1 MPWAFS
7 SRVNSTL
14 QRRSEI
20 ISALELLADVRFQY
34 DTWVRHVPSPVAQ
47 SFNDLIAD
55 LYDTGD
61 VRRLLA
67 LALHESQLT
76 TKEHHA
82 LQNAVTIIDKL
93 LEDHPS
99 DETDEA
105 ILQDS
110 RWPQIRIAA
119 GRAAKILREGE

>member
-1 MPWAFS
+1 ME
-7 SRVNSTL
+7 
-14 QRRSEI
+14 RRSEI
-20 ISALELLADVRFQY
+20 IQALELLADVRFQY
-34 DTWVRHVPSPVAQ
+34 DTWVRHAPSHVAH

-61 VRRLLA
+61 VRGLLA
-67 LALHESQLT
+67 QPLKTSGLT
-76 TKEHHA
+76 SKEHHA
-82 LQNAVTIIDKL
+82 LANAVAVIDKL

-99 DETDEA
+99 EESDEA

>member
-1 MPWAFS
+1 M
-7 SRVNSTL
+7 NSTL
-14 QRRSEI
+14 QSRTEI
-20 ISALELLADVRFQY
+20 IKALELLADVRFQY
-34 DTWVRHVPSPVAQ
+34 DTWVRHASSQFGQ

-55 LYDTGD
+55 LYDIGD
-61 VRRLLA
+61 VRGLLA
-67 LALHESQLT
+67 QPLKTSQLT

-82 LQNAVTIIDKL
+82 LANAVEIIDNL

-119 GRAAKILREGE
+119 GRAAKILRETE

>member
-1 MPWAFS
+1 
-7 SRVNSTL
+7 L

-20 ISALELLADVRFQY
+20 IKALELLADVRFQY
-34 DTWVRHVPSPVAQ
+34 DTWVRHAPSQIAP

-55 LYDTGD
+55 LYDIGD
-61 VRRLLA
+61 VRGLLA
-67 LALHESQLT
+67 RPVKTSGLT
-76 TKEHHA
+76 SKEHHA
-82 LQNAVTIIDKL
+82 LANAVAIIDKL

>member
-1 MPWAFS
+1 
-7 SRVNSTL
+7 VNLL

-20 ISALELLADVRFQY
+20 INALELLSDVRFQY

-61 VRRLLA
+61 VRGLLA
-67 LALHESQLT
+67 PPLKDSGLT
-76 TKEHHA
+76 SKEHHA
-82 LQNAVTIIDKL
+82 LQSAVTIIDKL

-99 DETDEA
+99 GETDEA
-105 ILQDS
+105 ILHDS

-119 GRAAKILREGE
+119 GRAAKILRESE

>member
-1 MPWAFS
+1 M
-7 SRVNSTL
+7 TL
-14 QRRSEI
+14 KRCERRSEI
-20 ISALELLADVRFQY
+20 INALELLADVRFQY
-34 DTWVRHVPSPVAQ
+34 DTWVRHIPSQVAQ

-61 VRRLLA
+61 VRSLLT
-67 LALHESQLT
+67 LPPRDSGLT
-76 TKEHHA
+76 SKEHHA
-82 LQNAVTIIDKL
+82 LQSAVTIIDKL

-99 DETDEA
+99 GESDEA
-105 ILQDS
+105 ILRDS

>member
-1 MPWAFS
+1 M
-7 SRVNSTL
+7 
-14 QRRSEI
+14 
-20 ISALELLADVRFQY
+20 
-34 DTWVRHVPSPVAQ
+34 
-47 SFNDLIAD
+47 IAD

-61 VRRLLA
+61 VRGLLTQPVKT
-67 LALHESQLT
+67 SGLT
-76 TKEHHA
+76 SKEHHA
-82 LQNAVTIIDKL
+82 LANAVAIIDKL

-105 ILQDS
+105 ILKDS

>member
-1 MPWAFS
+1 M
-7 SRVNSTL
+7 
-14 QRRSEI
+14 QRRTEI

-34 DTWVRHVPSPVAQ
+34 DTWVRHVPSQVAQ

-61 VRRLLA
+61 VRGLLA
-67 LALHESQLT
+67 LPLKDTGLT

-82 LQNAVTIIDKL
+82 LVNAVTIIDKL

-99 DETDEA
+99 EETDEA

-119 GRAAKILREGE
+119 GRAAKALRENG